1 MANEWLY
8 MNKVHGWDKMD
19 VAVTANAEK
28 VPNLEVNL
36 AGLRE
41 RAQRARNLFA
51 QQAALQAAKQEVTK
65 ELQQVIQ
72 EGDALVKF
80 LREGLKAYLG
90 KRSEKL
96 IEFGVQPFRGITRK
110 SAGKR
115 QASEM
120 SAPATL
126 TPDSVK

>member
-1 MANEWLY
+1 MANDWLY

-19 VAVTANAEK
+19 VAVTANTEK

-110 SAGKR
+110 SAEKR
-115 QASEM
+115 P
-120 SAPATL
+120 APET